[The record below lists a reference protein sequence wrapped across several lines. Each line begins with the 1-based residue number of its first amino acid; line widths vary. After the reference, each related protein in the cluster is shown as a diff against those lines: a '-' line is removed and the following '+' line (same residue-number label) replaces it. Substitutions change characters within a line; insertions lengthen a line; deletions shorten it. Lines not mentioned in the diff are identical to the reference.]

1 MAKDTTTALL
11 AGGATAALLAALIV
25 LVRTH
30 LLPTG
35 HNPVRDAVSDYGVGA
50 HRIYYRVMV
59 VELGVGA
66 LLLAVALGR
75 ATDVSSGGIVW
86 LVVYGVARIVIA
98 AFPTDPGGTADT
110 VTGRVHLVLA
120 AIAFTAIPL
129 AATTIGSDLDS
140 DPGWGGVDGA
150 LRTLGAAVVVTAV
163 ATLVARVAP
172 PLRAV
177 AFGAIE
183 RLLYLASF
191 AWLLLVA
198 IHLLANSA

>member
-11 AGGATAALLAALIV
+11 AGGATAALLAALVV

-50 HRIYYRVMV
+50 YRIYYRVMV

-66 LLLAVALGR
+66 LLLAAALGR
-75 ATDVSSGGIVW
+75 ATGVSSGGIVW

-120 AIAFTAIPL
+120 AIAFTAIRSRRPPS
-129 AATTIGSDLDS
+129 ARTSTAIRAGAGS
-140 DPGWGGVDGA
+140 
-150 LRTLGAAVVVTAV
+150 TA
-163 ATLVARVAP
+163 RSGPSAP
-172 PLRAV
+172 PSWSRRSRRWSRGRAPLRAL
-177 AFGAIE
+177 AFGAIK